1 MKPLRCSGRLKIL
14 FISLLCLGL
23 LAGCSQQTVPPEASS
38 GVEQSQTEKSAG
50 QATGP
55 NGQVQAGTMR
65 LTIYHASKDAEH
77 LVPEVHTVPQS
88 THPAQTA
95 LELLLAGTK
104 NKELTAV
111 IPAGTKL
118 RSITVKDHIAYPD
131 FTDKLIKDN
140 RGGSASEILIVGA
153 IVDTLTE
160 FPEIQKV
167 RILVEGKPIDT
178 ISGHLDLSQPL
189 GRSEDIIKR

>member
-1 MKPLRCSGRLKIL
+1 MKSLCCNSRLKIL

-23 LAGCSQQTVPPEASS
+23 FAGCSQQTIPPEASS
-38 GVEQSQTEKSAG
+38 GLEQSQTEKSPG
-50 QATGP
+50 QSTAL
-55 NGQVQAGTMR
+55 NGQEQAGTMR
-65 LTIYHASKDAEH
+65 LTIYQASKDAEH
-77 LVPEVHTVPQS
+77 LVPEVHTVPQN

-104 NKELTAV
+104 NKELTTV

-118 RSITVKDHIAYPD
+118 RSVNVKDHIAYPD
-131 FTDKLIKDN
+131 FTDKLIKGN

-153 IVDTLTE
+153 IVNTLTE

-178 ISGHLDLSQPL
+178 ISGHLDLSQPV
-189 GRSEDIIKR
+189 GRSEDMIKQ